1 MGEPVRFQATLM
13 TTALAGI
20 AVLGALMAPGADAA
34 ALAPGSTQ
42 AAAAAVAAA
51 AGGALPIAGFHE
63 MVADVATGHL
73 FFSRGAR
80 GKDASDTIVVTSLSG
95 RLVRTIA
102 GQTGV
107 EGIALSPDGST
118 LYAALAGRDAVSAI
132 NTSSLEVTGLYPL
145 ASGDS
150 PYDVAVESGRVWV
163 SYTNSDGSFV
173 GAVNYNDV
181 PSPSAFTP
189 LVLPS
194 SFSSAPRLF
203 ADPDN
208 SGELVA
214 SVPGT
219 ELATVASY
227 DVATSPVTMWHAP
240 AALGSCVSPADLAIV
255 PGGNSFIL
263 SCGSAQQ
270 EYNTY
275 TFAETRRYLS
285 GSGQDAVAVAP
296 NGTIALGARTAP
308 NVTVFRPGAKTPVNR
323 FSRTGYQVGLAQSG
337 LAWSASGGTLFAVY
351 EYPVL
356 KNGGVSS
363 HSFKV
368 FAYQDPERT
377 ASTITLRGTGSAV
390 IGHRVSLT
398 GRLTLSVGA
407 LPARTTVTFT
417 RRQAGS
423 PVVVRWTR
431 IVSSRGYF
439 SLTNTPP
446 SPGSYT
452 YTAGYAGTSA
462 LAPTSATR
470 RVVITRLAS
479 HLTLSVSAG
488 TVNYRSAVT
497 VTAHLNKALAGQIAL
512 IYAQSFGSKVKHLLA
527 IGLTNSRGAFSV
539 RYVPTYSTT
548 FTAVFRGSSEYQ
560 AATARRTV
568 LVRAGVGESISG
580 YTGSAYVGTTLY
592 RIYQQTNTLDA
603 ASAVVPDEKGCV
615 AFQIEENAGGRW
627 QEDTTSGCIK
637 LTAAGRASMK
647 YGLGDVP
654 GGQFRIRADFRR
666 AKDTTN
672 VNGDSG
678 WSYFL
683 VVS

>member
-1 MGEPVRFQATLM
+1 VRIQATLM

-20 AVLGALMAPGADAA
+20 AVLGVLAAPVAGAA
-34 ALAPGSTQ
+34 ALAPGTAPATAS
-42 AAAAAVAAA
+42 AAAADAAA

-73 FFSRGAR
+73 FFSRGAQ

-95 RLVRTIA
+95 RLVRTIE

-118 LYAALAGRDAVSAI
+118 LYAALGGADAVSAI
-132 NTSSLEVTGLYPL
+132 NTSSLEVTGVYPL
-145 ASGDS
+145 GAGNS

-163 SYTNSDGSFV
+163 SYTSKNGSFV
-173 GAVNYNDV
+173 GAINYNDI
-181 PSPSAFTP
+181 PSPSDFTP

-194 SFSSAPRLF
+194 SFTSAPRLF

-208 SGELVA
+208 SGELIA

-227 DVATSPVTMWHAP
+227 DVATSPVTMWRAP
-240 AALGSCVSPADLAIV
+240 ASLASCAFPADLAIV

-263 SCGSAQQ
+263 SCGNAQQ

-323 FSRTGYQVGLAQSG
+323 FAQTGYQVGLAQFG
-337 LAWSASGGTLFAVY
+337 LAWSASSGTLFAVY
-351 EYPVL
+351 QYPVL

-363 HSFKV
+363 HAFRV
-368 FAYQDPERT
+368 VAYQDPERT
-377 ASTITLRGTGSAV
+377 ASTITLRGTTSAV
-390 IGHRVSLT
+390 VGHSISLT
-398 GRLTLSVGA
+398 GRLTLSVGTP
-407 LPARTTVTFT
+407 PARTTVTIT

-423 PVVVRWTR
+423 AVVVRWTR
-431 IVSSRGYF
+431 TISSRGYF

-446 SPGSYT
+446 SPGTYT
-452 YTAGYAGTSA
+452 YTASYAGTSA
-462 LAPTSATR
+462 VAPTSASR
-470 RVVITRLAS
+470 RVVISRMAS
-479 HLTLSVSAG
+479 QLSLSVSAG
-488 TVNYRSAVT
+488 TVNYRSPVT
-497 VTAHLNKALAGQIAL
+497 VTAHLNKALAGQIVL
-512 IYAQSFGSKVKHLLA
+512 IYAQSFDSKAEHLLA

-548 FTAVFRGSSEYQ
+548 FTAVFRGNSDYQ
-560 AATARRTV
+560 AATARRSV

-580 YTGSAYVGTTLY
+580 YTGSAYVGSTLY
-592 RIYQQTNTLDA
+592 RVYQQTNTLDA
-603 ASAVVPDEKGCV
+603 ASSVVPDEKGCV
-615 AFQIEENAGGRW
+615 AFQIEQNVGGGW
-627 QEDTTSGCIK
+627 QYDTTSGCVK

-647 YGLGDVP
+647 YSLSNVP

-666 AKDTTN
+666 SKDTTN

-678 WSYFL
+678 WAYFL

>member
-1 MGEPVRFQATLM
+1 VRFQATLM

-20 AVLGALMAPGADAA
+20 AVLGALAAPAAGAA
-34 ALAPGSTQ
+34 ALAPDSTP
-42 AAAAAVAAA
+42 AATSSAATS
-51 AGGALPIAGFHE
+51 GALPIAGFHE
-63 MVADVATGHL
+63 MVADVASSHL
-73 FFSRGAR
+73 FFSRGAQ
-80 GKDASDTIVVTSLSG
+80 GKDASDTIVVTNLSG
-95 RLVRTIA
+95 RLVRTIE

-145 ASGDS
+145 GSGNS

-163 SYTNSDGSFV
+163 SYSSKNGSFV
-173 GAVNYNDV
+173 GAINPNDV

-208 SGELVA
+208 SGTLLA
-214 SVPGT
+214 SVPGA

-227 DVATSPVTMWHAP
+227 DVATSPVTMWNGP
-240 AALGSCVSPADLAIV
+240 TSLGSCEFPADLAV
-255 PGGNSFIL
+255 TPGGGSFIL
-263 SCGSAQQ
+263 SCGNAQQ
-270 EYNTY
+270 QYNTY

-285 GSGQDAVAVAP
+285 GSGQDAVAIAP
-296 NGTIALGARTAP
+296 NGTIALGTRSAP
-308 NVTVFRPGAKTPVNR
+308 NVTVYRPGAKTPVNR
-323 FSRTGYQVGLAQSG
+323 FSQTGYQVGLAQFG
-337 LAWSASGGTLFAVY
+337 LAWSASSGTLFAVY
-351 EYPVL
+351 QYPVL

-363 HSFKV
+363 HAFRV
-368 FAYQDPERT
+368 LAYQDPERT

-390 IGHRVSLT
+390 VGHSVSLT

-407 LPARTTVTFT
+407 PPARTTVTIT

-431 IVSSRGYF
+431 TISSRGYF
-439 SLTNTPP
+439 SLANTPP
-446 SPGSYT
+446 SPGTYT
-452 YTAGYAGTSA
+452 YTASYAGTSA

-470 RVVITRLAS
+470 RVVITRMAS
-479 HLTLSVSAG
+479 QLTLSVSAG

-497 VTAHLNKALAGQIAL
+497 VTAHLNRALAGQIVL
-512 IYAQSFGSKVKHLLA
+512 IYAQSFDSKAEHLLA

-539 RYVPTYSTT
+539 RYVPSNSTT
-548 FTAVFRGSSEYQ
+548 FTAVFRGSSQYQ
-560 AATARRTV
+560 SATARRTV

-580 YTGSAYVGTTLY
+580 YTGSAYVGSTLY
-592 RIYQQTNTLDA
+592 RVYQQTNTLVA
-603 ASAVVPDEKGCV
+603 GSTVVPDEKGCV
-615 AFQIEENAGGRW
+615 AFQIEENVGGHW
-627 QEDTTSGCIK
+627 QYDTTSRCIK
-637 LTAAGRASMK
+637 LTAAGRASMR
-647 YGLGDVP
+647 YGLSDVP
-654 GGQFRIRADFRR
+654 GGQFRIRADFKR

>member
-1 MGEPVRFQATLM
+1 MLM
-13 TTALAGI
+13 TTALTGI
-20 AVLGALMAPGADAA
+20 AALGTLAAPGAGAA

-42 AAAAAVAAA
+42 AAASAAEAVAAA

-63 MVADVATGHL
+63 MVADVASSHL
-73 FFSRGAR
+73 FFSRGAQ
-80 GKDASDTIVVTSLSG
+80 GKDASDTIVVTTLSG
-95 RLVRTIA
+95 RLVRTIE

-145 ASGDS
+145 GSGNS

-163 SYTNSDGSFV
+163 SYTSKNGSFV
-173 GAVNYNDV
+173 GAINPNDV

-208 SGELVA
+208 SGTLLA
-214 SVPGT
+214 SVPGA

-227 DVATSPVTMWHAP
+227 DVATSPVTMWNGP
-240 AALGSCVSPADLAIV
+240 TSLGSCEFPADLAV
-255 PGGNSFIL
+255 TPGGGSFIL
-263 SCGSAQQ
+263 SCGNAQQ
-270 EYNTY
+270 QYNTY

-285 GSGQDAVAVAP
+285 RSGQDAVAIAP
-296 NGTIALGARTAP
+296 NGTIALGTRSAP
-308 NVTVFRPGAKTPVNR
+308 NVTVYRPGAKTPVNR
-323 FSRTGYQVGLAQSG
+323 FSQTGNQVGLAQFG
-337 LAWSASGGTLFAVY
+337 LAWSATSGTLFAVY
-351 EYPVL
+351 QYPVL

-363 HSFKV
+363 HAFRV

-377 ASTITLRGTGSAV
+377 ASTITLRGTGSAIV
-390 IGHRVSLT
+390 GHSVTIT
-398 GRLTLSVGA
+398 GRFTLSVGA
-407 LPARTTVTFT
+407 PPARTTITIT

-423 PVVVRWTR
+423 PVVVRWTKA
-431 IVSSRGYF
+431 ISSGGYF

-446 SPGSYT
+446 SPGTYT
-452 YTAGYAGTSA
+452 YTASYPGTSA
-462 LAPTSATR
+462 LAPATATR
-470 RVVITRLAS
+470 RVVITRMPS
-479 HLTLSVSAG
+479 QLTLSVSAG
-488 TVNYRSAVT
+488 TVNYRSPVT
-497 VTAHLNKALAGQIAL
+497 VTAHLNKALAGQIVL
-512 IYAQSFGSKVKHLLA
+512 VYARSFDSRAQHLLA

-539 RYVPTYSTT
+539 RYVPSNSTT
-548 FTAVFRGSSEYQ
+548 FTAVFRGSSLYQ
-560 AATARRTV
+560 SATARRSV

-580 YTGSAYVGTTLY
+580 YTGSAYVGSTLY
-592 RIYQQTNTLDA
+592 RVYQQTNTLVA
-603 ASAVVPDEKGCV
+603 ASTVVPDEKGCV
-615 AFQIEENAGGRW
+615 AFQIEQNVGGGW
-627 QEDTTSGCIK
+627 QSDTTSGCIK
-637 LTAAGRASMK
+637 LTAAGRASMR
-647 YGLGDVP
+647 YSLSDVP
-654 GGQFRIRADFRR
+654 GGQFRIRADFKR

-672 VNGDSG
+672 VNGDSR

>member
-1 MGEPVRFQATLM
+1 MGEPVRIQATLM
-13 TTALAGI
+13 STALTGI
-20 AVLGALMAPGADAA
+20 AVLGALAAPGAGAA
-34 ALAPGSTQ
+34 ALSPGSTPTAAI
-42 AAAAAVAAA
+42 AAAS
-51 AGGALPIAGFHE
+51 GGALPIAGFHE
-63 MVADVATGHL
+63 MVADVATGRL
-73 FFSRGAR
+73 FFSRGAQ
-80 GKDASDTIVVTSLSG
+80 GKDASDTIVVTNLSG

-102 GQTGV
+102 DQTGV

-145 ASGDS
+145 GSGNS

-163 SYTNSDGSFV
+163 SYSSKNGSFV
-173 GAVNYNDV
+173 GAVNPNDV

-208 SGELVA
+208 SGTLLA
-214 SVPGT
+214 SVPGA

-227 DVATSPVTMWHAP
+227 DVATSPVTMWNGP
-240 AALGSCVSPADLAIV
+240 TSLGSCEFPADLAIA
-255 PGGNSFIL
+255 PGGGSFIL
-263 SCGSAQQ
+263 SCGNAQQ
-270 EYNTY
+270 QYDTH

-285 GSGQDAVAVAP
+285 GSGQDAVAIAP
-296 NGTIALGARTAP
+296 NGTIALGTRGAP
-308 NVTVFRPGAKTPVNR
+308 NVTVYRPGAKTPVNR
-323 FSRTGYQVGLAQSG
+323 FSQTGYQVGLAQFG
-337 LAWSASGGTLFAVY
+337 LAWSAGSGTLFAVY

-363 HSFKV
+363 HDFRV

-390 IGHRVSLT
+390 VGDSVTIA
-398 GRLTLSVGA
+398 GRFTLSVGA
-407 LPARTTVTFT
+407 PPARTTITIT

-423 PVVVRWTR
+423 RVVVRWTR
-431 IVSSRGYF
+431 TIGSGGYF

-452 YTAGYAGTSA
+452 YTASYPGTSA
-462 LAPTSATR
+462 LAPTTATR
-470 RVVITRLAS
+470 RVLITRMPSL
-479 HLTLSVSAG
+479 LTLSVSAG
-488 TVNYRSAVT
+488 TVNYQSPVT
-497 VTAHLNKALAGQIAL
+497 VTAHLSKALAGQIVL
-512 IYAQSFGSKVKHLLA
+512 IYAQSFDRKAEHLLA
-527 IGLTNSRGAFSV
+527 IGLTNARGAFSV
-539 RYVPTYSTT
+539 RYVPSNSTT
-548 FTAVFRGSSEYQ
+548 FTAVYRGSSLYQ
-560 AATARRTV
+560 SATARRTV

-580 YTGSAYVGTTLY
+580 YTGSAYVGSTLY
-592 RIYQQTNTLDA
+592 RVYQQTNTLVA
-603 ASAVVPDEKGCV
+603 GSAVVPGEKGCV
-615 AFQIEENAGGRW
+615 AFQIEENVNGGW
-627 QEDTTSGCIK
+627 QYDTTSGCIK
-637 LTAAGRASMK
+637 LNAAGRASMK
-647 YGLGDVP
+647 YGLSDVP

-672 VNGDSG
+672 VNGDSR